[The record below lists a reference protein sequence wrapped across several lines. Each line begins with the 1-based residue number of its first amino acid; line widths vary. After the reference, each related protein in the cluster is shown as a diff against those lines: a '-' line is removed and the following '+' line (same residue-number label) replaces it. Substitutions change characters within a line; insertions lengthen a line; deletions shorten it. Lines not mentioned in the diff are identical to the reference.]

1 MQDKTRRSTSTALSR
16 RGFLKGSAATL
27 FVPIVAGK
35 LSAQPRADDPDVLKV
50 GLVGCGGRGTGAA
63 AQALSAENGTVV
75 LTAVG
80 DAFEKQTEHCLQ
92 NLAKHLGEPGAGRI
106 QVDPE
111 HRFFG
116 FDAFQKVIDSGVDVV
131 LLATP
136 PYFRPEHLKAAVAAG
151 KHVFCEKPVAV
162 DAPGA
167 RSVLEAVEVAR
178 AKKLSLVS
186 GFCWRYNVR
195 HRAFYSRVLGGAL
208 GKIRAVYSTYNTG
221 PLRTV
226 ERQPQWS
233 EMEFQ
238 LRNWQHMD
246 WLSGDHITE
255 QAIHSLDKQAWVM
268 GDVPP
273 LRATAVGGRQAR
285 FGEGTGNIFD
295 HFGVTFDYADG
306 VRAFHMCRQIAN
318 CTNDNND
325 WIYGEKGNG
334 TVLGWSN
341 VHEIT
346 GENAWEYE
354 GEGNDM
360 YQQEHDELFASI
372 RSGRPRNDGRFMTT
386 STMLAIMA
394 RMAAYT
400 GQTISWEQALD
411 STERLGPKSLEW
423 GPVELAPVPI
433 PGQKEFL

>member
-1 MQDKTRRSTSTALSR
+1 MQDSTKRPHDALSR
-16 RGFLKGSAATL
+16 RGFLKGSAASL

-35 LSAQPRADDPDVLKV
+35 LKAQPRQDDPDVLKI

-63 AQALSAENGTVV
+63 AQALNAEDGTVV

-80 DAFEKQTEHCLQ
+80 DAFEDKLERCLL
-92 NLAKHLGEPGAGRI
+92 NLGKHFGDKGAGRI
-106 QVDPE
+106 QVDKE
-111 HRFFG
+111 HQFFG
-116 FDAFQKVIDSGVDVV
+116 FDAFQKVIDSDVDVV

-136 PYFRPEHLKAAVAAG
+136 PYFRAEHLKAAIAAG

-167 RSVLEAVEVAR
+167 RSVLETVEVAR
-178 AKKLSLVS
+178 AKQLSLVS
-186 GFCWRYNVR
+186 GLCWRYNVR

-226 ERQPQWS
+226 DREPEWS

-238 LRNWQHMD
+238 MRNWQHMD

-255 QAIHSLDKQAWVM
+255 QAVHSLDKQAWVM

-273 LRATAVGGRQAR
+273 LSVTAIGGRQAR
-285 FGEGTGNIFD
+285 FGEGYGNIFD
-295 HFGVTFDYADG
+295 HFSATYDYPDD
-306 VRAFHMCRQIAN
+306 VKAFHMCRQIAN
-318 CTNDNND
+318 CSNDNND

-341 VHEIT
+341 VHQIT

-360 YQQEHDELFASI
+360 YQQEHNELFASI
-372 RSGRPRNDGRFMTT
+372 RAGKPKNDGTWMTT
-386 STMLAIMA
+386 SAMLAIMA

-400 GQTISWEQALD
+400 GKSITWEQALN
-411 STERLGPKSLEW
+411 SKEKLGPKTLAW
-423 GPVELAPVPI
+423 GDVELAAVPI
-433 PGQKEFL
+433 PGQKEFR